1 MARRKQSSLLRL
13 NPCFRR
19 QVMKT
24 DSYETIEKILKG
36 KLETIVEEPSPRS
49 QAASSSLLVKTM
61 VSMKVQK
68 NVQNVWC
75 MGMSKFNTVVVAPF
89 SNLGSSYVRLM
100 NGFAYKSQVS
110 GLHIDG
116 SAKPI
121 CII

>member
-13 NPCFRR
+13 NPCLRKE
-19 QVMKT
+19 VMKT
-24 DSYETIEKILKG
+24 DSFRTIEEILKG

-49 QAASSSLLVKTM
+49 QADSSSLLVKRM

-75 MGMSKFNTVVVAPF
+75 MRMPKFNTVVVAPF

-100 NGFAYKSQVS
+100 NGFAYKSHVS
-110 GLHIDG
+110 GLHIAG
-116 SAKPI
+116 SVEPI